1 MGICAKL
8 TAMPRPSHCRWIA
21 GEPAAVLFK
30 PAGIPTRDLKEV
42 AMTLDEFEAIRL
54 ADGEGLYQE
63 EAARRMGVS
72 RTTFGRILD
81 SARRK
86 VAEVLSGGRCLRLE
100 GGHVHRDGPARSA
113 GRAGPPRRKEKIV
126 NICIPVTADR
136 GLESPVSGHF
146 GSAPIFMLVD
156 AETRR
161 AEALTNTRA
170 VHEHGACRPLD
181 ALGGHEIDA
190 VVVGGIGAGA
200 LMKLQSAGIRVF
212 RAAAPTVAGCL
223 DAFLGNEA
231 EEIGPG
237 GACGRHGHG
246 HDDAHYHGHGAHG
259 AGPAALPSRG

>member
-1 MGICAKL
+1 
-8 TAMPRPSHCRWIA
+8 MPRPSHCRFISGA
-21 GEPAAVLFK
+21 PAAVLFK
-30 PAGIPTRDLKEV
+30 PAGVPARELSEV
-42 AMTLDEFEAIRL
+42 VMTLDEFEAIRL

-72 RTTFGRILD
+72 RTTFGRILE

-86 VAEVLSGGRCLRLE
+86 VAEVLAGGKCLRLE
-100 GGHVHRDGPARSA
+100 GGHVHRDGLSRRD
-113 GRAGPPRRKEKIV
+113 GRAPEPRPKEKLV
-126 NICIPVTADR
+126 KLCIPVTADR

-156 AETRR
+156 AETRETR
-161 AEALTNTRA
+161 ALPNGRA
-170 VHEHGACRPLD
+170 VHEHGACRPLE
-181 ALGGHEIDA
+181 ALGGSDVDA

-212 RAAAPTVAGCL
+212 RAGAPTVAGCL
-223 DAFLGNEA
+223 DAFLANEA

-246 HDDAHYHGHGAHG
+246 PDDHHDHGRGDHGV
-259 AGPAALPSRG
+259 LPSRG